1 MSFGTTLLFKVLH
14 ENAQK
19 LEKRWE
25 EESEI
30 GVCNSCNINVA
41 GVTHLYV

>member
-1 MSFGTTLLFKVLH
+1 MSFGTTLLFGVSH

-25 EESEI
+25 EESET
-30 GVCNSCNINVA
+30 GECNSCNISVA
-41 GVTHLYV
+41 GVTHLCV